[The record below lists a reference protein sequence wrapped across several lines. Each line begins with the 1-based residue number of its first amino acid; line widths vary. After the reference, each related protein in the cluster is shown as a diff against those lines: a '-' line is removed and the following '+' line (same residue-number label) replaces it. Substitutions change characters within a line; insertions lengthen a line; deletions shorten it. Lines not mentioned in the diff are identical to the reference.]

1 MSEPPNSFICPITQE
16 VMRDPV
22 VCALGHS
29 YERRAIE
36 RWLLDHD
43 TSPKS
48 NQVLPH
54 KHLTPNL
61 NLRQAI
67 AELGNSQTITPLPSL
82 QTAREVVFPEA
93 LVFFEPDVP
102 LLEEQPA
109 FVPVDEPELPGR
121 LRHNGELHILQRQPP
136 TLRDFRQRFR
146 ESMILSCIPWSKK
159 LVKIGIPPESRNYYM
174 PVHNQRAHDCLERH
188 KFLNEIVRREF
199 IFDPNTGFCYREYN
213 DELHRVSA
221 WCMSYHFI
229 LIGYTEENDFKN
241 LVMYGCGD
249 VGDAFTCH
257 NCSFLKK
264 SYRW

>member
-146 ESMILSCIPWSKK
+146 ESMILSCIP
-159 LVKIGIPPESRNYYM
+159 
-174 PVHNQRAHDCLERH
+174 
-188 KFLNEIVRREF
+188 
-199 IFDPNTGFCYREYN
+199 
-213 DELHRVSA
+213 
-221 WCMSYHFI
+221 
-229 LIGYTEENDFKN
+229 
-241 LVMYGCGD
+241 
-249 VGDAFTCH
+249 
-257 NCSFLKK
+257 
-264 SYRW
+264 